1 MAVCD
6 LERGWTWPAAAVSAD
21 PRTSNELERLRDEFQ
36 QAASAAT
43 ALATPLNDAQFA
55 WKPAAAAWSVGEC
68 LAHLNAT
75 ARLCLPKLD
84 EGISHG
90 IDAGLYGEGP
100 FRYGWLDRI
109 TVRASEPPARW
120 HFLSSPRA
128 FRPVPGES
136 RDKVLT
142 AFHAFQEQ
150 LVDRVHRAN
159 GLDLARVRVT
169 SPVAR
174 WRHFSL
180 GAAFAVLAAHQRR
193 HLCQARGVAALPQFP
208 R

>member
-6 LERGWTWPAAAVSAD
+6 LESGWTWPAAAVRAD
-21 PRTSNELERLRDEFQ
+21 ARTLTELERLRDEFQ
-36 QAASAAT
+36 QIASAAT
-43 ALATPLNDAQFA
+43 ALAAPLTDVQFA
-55 WKPAAAAWSVGEC
+55 WKPAPRAWSVGEC
-68 LAHLNAT
+68 LSHLNAT
-75 ARLCLPKLD
+75 ARHCLPKLD
-84 EGISHG
+84 EGISQG
-90 IDAGLYGEGP
+90 IGAGLYGDGP
-100 FRYGWLDRI
+100 FRYGWMDRL

-120 HFLSSPRA
+120 HLWSPRT
-128 FRPVPGES
+128 FWPVPGES
-136 RDKVLT
+136 RDEIVT

-150 LVDRVHRAN
+150 LTDRLRRAD

-180 GAAFAVLAAHQRR
+180 GAAFAVLAAHERR
-193 HLCQARGVAALPQFP
+193 HLCQARRVAALPQFP

>member
-21 PRTSNELERLRDEFQ
+21 ARTLNELERLSDEFQ
-36 QAASAAT
+36 QAASEATVLAARLT
-43 ALATPLNDAQFA
+43 DVQFA
-55 WKPAAAAWSVGEC
+55 WKPAAGAWSVGEC

-75 ARLCLPKLD
+75 ARHCLPKLD
-84 EGISHG
+84 EGISQG
-90 IDAGLYGEGP
+90 MDDGLYGEGP
-100 FRYGWLDRI
+100 FRYGWLDRL

-120 HFLSSPRA
+120 HLWSSPRA

-136 RDKVLT
+136 RDEILT
-142 AFHAFQEQ
+142 AFHVFQEQ
-150 LVDRVHRAN
+150 FVDRVRRAN
-159 GLDLARVRVT
+159 GLDLARVRVS

-193 HLCQARGVAALPQFP
+193 HLCQARGVAALPQFT